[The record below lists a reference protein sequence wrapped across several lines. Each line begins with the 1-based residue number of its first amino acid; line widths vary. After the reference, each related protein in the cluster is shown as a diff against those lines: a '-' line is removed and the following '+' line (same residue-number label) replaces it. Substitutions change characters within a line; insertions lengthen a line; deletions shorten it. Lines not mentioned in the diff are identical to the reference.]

1 MRDGHRS
8 GCGLYG
14 SAGHRETIPPSGDCL
29 PDEAGSWREIMG
41 AFLAACVAAVVIA
54 IGAAVV
60 LDTFVQESSEAA
72 FTRSSARI

>member
-1 MRDGHRS
+1 M
-8 GCGLYG
+8 
-14 SAGHRETIPPSGDCL
+14 L
-29 PDEAGSWREIMG
+29 PDEAGSWRNIMG

-72 FTRSSARI
+72 FTRPGVRI